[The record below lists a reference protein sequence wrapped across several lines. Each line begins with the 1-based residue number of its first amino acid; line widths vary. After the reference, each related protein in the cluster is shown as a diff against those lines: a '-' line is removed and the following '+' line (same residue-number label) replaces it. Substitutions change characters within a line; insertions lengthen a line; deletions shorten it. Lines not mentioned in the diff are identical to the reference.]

1 MATVARTYSKIDSGN
16 KDRASG
22 WPFAG
27 TLAMPQR
34 GMAALDARPRS
45 PAFGGNRARSSSRR
59 PAQDQP
65 DAPEYNFRTTS
76 NQNRLMNPA
85 QRSLNKAHL
94 YLVLDT
100 AVQPYHKLWE
110 ILKQSVNAGIDI
122 IQLRDKQGSVTEIL
136 RFAKKAKAFIN
147 SRCIFIIND
156 RLDIALACG
165 ADGAHLGQEDLPVKG
180 VRKIPAGRRVFI
192 GRSTHSL
199 EQALAAAKEGPDYI
213 GVGPIFETPTK
224 PTYQP
229 VGTDLIRQAARHVR
243 IPFVCIGG
251 INQDNLQQVLDA
263 GARRVAVV
271 RAIFEAEDVEQ
282 ATKDIKKI
290 IDGHFVNK
298 KRGQVFVKPD

>member
-1 MATVARTYSKIDSGN
+1 MNWKNKVFKNFKLYAVTDLREEAPSVLEKVEAAYRGGADIVQLRSK
-16 KDRASG
+16 
-22 WPFAG
+22 
-27 TLAMPQR
+27 TLSD
-34 GMAALDARPRS
+34 AALYRL
-45 PAFGGNRARSSSRR
+45 GLQWRR
-59 PAQDQP
+59 IADRYQ
-65 DAPEYNFRTTS
+65 
-76 NQNRLMNPA
+76 
-85 QRSLNKAHL
+85 
-94 YLVLDT
+94 
-100 AVQPYHKLWE
+100 KLFF
-110 ILKQSVNAGIDI
+110 V
-122 IQLRDKQGSVTEIL
+122 
-136 RFAKKAKAFIN
+136 
-147 SRCIFIIND
+147 ND
-156 RLDIALACG
+156 RLDLALAVG
-165 ADGAHLGQEDLPVKG
+165 ADGVHLGQEDLPVKG
-180 VRKIPAGRRVFI
+180 VRKILARGPLFI

-199 EQALAAAKEGPDYI
+199 EQALAAVKEGPDYI

-229 VGTDLIRQAARHVR
+229 VGTDLIRQVARRVR